1 MTSHRKEQLRLGLF
15 IGLFVVAAALLLPLT
30 LPVVLGAG
38 LAVLLDSSIVGLQ
51 KRTGLGRG
59 MAAGLTVTGTLLA
72 AGAVLYL
79 LGRMLI
85 HEAAAISGALPGM
98 METLS
103 GYGRAAAEF
112 LSRLGS
118 RLPDGVGDALSAW
131 GQELMSGS
139 GTLAQKLY
147 EGIFSLVSR
156 FLGALPDSI
165 FFLMTLILST
175 YFAAGELPRL
185 REMGALKLPE
195 PVSRWIHTA
204 GGSVRT
210 ALGGWFRA
218 QLKLMAVTFM
228 LLTVG
233 LCLLRVD
240 SPLLLA
246 VLISVLDALPVFG
259 TGTVLIPWAVVSILS
274 GNMGLGLGLL
284 GLYGAA
290 ALTRNVLEP
299 KVLGATLGL
308 SPLLTL
314 VAIYAGWRMFGLWGM
329 ILLPMGAMVLG
340 QLVAATRG
348 QGAASMERPVGRQ
361 QEFRFKNSE

>member
-1 MTSHRKEQLRLGLF
+1 M
-15 IGLFVVAAALLLPLT
+15 
-30 LPVVLGAG
+30 
-38 LAVLLDSSIVGLQ
+38 LDSSIIKLQ
-51 KRTGLGRG
+51 QRTGLGRG
-59 MAAGLTVTGTLLA
+59 IAAGLTVTGTLLA
-72 AGAVLYL
+72 VGLVLFT
-79 LGRMLI
+79 LGRMLL

-98 METLS
+98 LETLS

-112 LSRLGS
+112 LSRLGD

-139 GTLAQKLY
+139 GTLAQSLY

-156 FLGALPDSI
+156 FLGALPNSI
-165 FFLMTLILST
+165 FFLMTMILAA

-185 REMGALKLPE
+185 KELGRLKLPGR
-195 PVSRWIHTA
+195 VSRWVHTA

-210 ALGGWFRA
+210 ALGGWLRA
-218 QLKLMAVTFM
+218 QLKLMGVTFL
-228 LLTVG
+228 LLTAG

-246 VLISVLDALPVFG
+246 VLISFLDALPVFG
-259 TGTVLIPWAVVSILS
+259 TGTVLIPWAVVSVLT

-314 VAIYAGWRMFGLWGM
+314 VAIYAGWRLFGLWGM
-329 ILLPMGAMVLG
+329 ILLPMGAMVLS
-340 QLVAATRG
+340 QLLGSTRMQRG
-348 QGAASMERPVGRQ
+348 GESVFSA
-361 QEFRFKNSE
+361 QEVHREPGSAP